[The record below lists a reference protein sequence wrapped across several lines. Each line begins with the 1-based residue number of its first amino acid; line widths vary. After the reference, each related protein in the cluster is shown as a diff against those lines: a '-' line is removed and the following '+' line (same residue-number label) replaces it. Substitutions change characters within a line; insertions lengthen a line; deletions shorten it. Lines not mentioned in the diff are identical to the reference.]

1 MSTGRLFA
9 RLWREHVSHYKT
21 EIALLVPVLALVAL
35 AAVSYAGVLKFATDA
50 INAGDLNGVYFW
62 AVIAVAATAVRA
74 LAMWLQAVMSQGT
87 ALKVL
92 RDLQGAM
99 FAKLMRVDFARFG
112 REAPGRLISRFTND
126 INVISEG
133 LVRGGQTAI
142 RDTLTLV
149 GAIGAMFYFDW
160 VLTLVVL
167 GIFTLAAWPMQRI
180 AESARRRTHAAQLQ
194 VSTLTGLLAETFGA
208 MRFVK
213 TYNLEQH
220 ETERSQQTFE
230 ARRKAQLKLAR
241 NRAHPVPLL
250 EIIGGVA
257 LAVVLAI
264 AGARITAHQMT
275 FGDLMGMIGAFATAT
290 PAARAMGQFNT
301 ILNEATS
308 ALDRVY
314 GLIDEPETIVEKPR
328 AKAISVSRGEVAFEN
343 VSFAYEDTPA
353 LAGVSFTVQPGE
365 TVALVGPSGAGKST
379 VFNLLPR
386 LYDVSGGAVRIDGQ
400 DVRDV
405 TLASLRA
412 SMALVAQEAALFND
426 TIRANIALG
435 REGATHAEIE
445 EAAKNAAAHDFIT
458 ALPQGYDTIV
468 GDRGGNLSGGERQ
481 RVALARAF
489 LRNAPILLLDEATS
503 ALDAESEAKVQ
514 DALKRLAKGRTVLV
528 IAHRLATV
536 RDADRILV
544 FDQGKIVEMGK
555 HDGLIAEN
563 GLYARLSRLQFHVSE
578 AKPAG

>member
-1 MSTGRLFA
+1 
-9 RLWREHVSHYKT
+9 
-21 EIALLVPVLALVAL
+21 
-35 AAVSYAGVLKFATDA
+35 
-50 INAGDLNGVYFW
+50 
-62 AVIAVAATAVRA
+62 
-74 LAMWLQAVMSQGT
+74 
-87 ALKVL
+87 
-92 RDLQGAM
+92 
-99 FAKLMRVDFARFG
+99 
-112 REAPGRLISRFTND
+112 
-126 INVISEG
+126 
-133 LVRGGQTAI
+133 
-142 RDTLTLV
+142 
-149 GAIGAMFYFDW
+149 
-160 VLTLVVL
+160 
-167 GIFTLAAWPMQRI
+167 MQRI
-180 AESARRRTHAAQLQ
+180 AESARRRTRAAQVQ

-220 ETERSQQTFE
+220 ETERSRQTFE
-230 ARRKAQLKLAR
+230 ARRKAQMKLAR

-301 ILNEATS
+301 ILNEASS

-314 GLIDEPETIVEKPR
+314 GLIDEPETIVEKPN
-328 AKAISVSRGEVAFEN
+328 AKAISVTRGEVAFEN
-343 VSFAYEDTPA
+343 VSFSYEDTPA

-365 TVALVGPSGAGKST
+365 TIALVGPSGAGKST

-435 REGATHAEIE
+435 REGATHADIE
-445 EAAKNAAAHDFIT
+445 DAAKSAAAHDFIR